1 MTATFSYISITLYAH
16 VYRQNVATIDDAARD
31 IGQMFIRIV
40 STLPYAIHPVNN
52 WNEVRGSKANF
63 EPAPI
68 PQCVLCIPFYF
79 PWEYLPG
86 SFETEE
92 RLTLFAV
99 MLIARAA
106 SGRRFGRIVSVE
118 SEILGGRGGEKLRSS
133 GKELILSLLFRY
145 FTTGAQNVQFVI
157 MIRKWATVGGC
168 RYSVMRYYHAFGKI

>member
-1 MTATFSYISITLYAH
+1 M
-16 VYRQNVATIDDAARD
+16 ATIDDAARD

-118 SEILGGRGGEKLRSS
+118 SEILGGRGG
-133 GKELILSLLFRY
+133 GKI
-145 FTTGAQNVQFVI
+145 AQ
-157 MIRKWATVGGC
+157 
-168 RYSVMRYYHAFGKI
+168 FGKRIDIIVVIPLFYDRGAKCTICNNDKKVGDCWRV